1 MPLKGS
7 TFGARK
13 LQGVEYSPSLDRIHV
28 YLYIYNYVYI
38 YNLYIFY
45 NCILFAATY
54 LFTKAPSSTQ
64 HGRSNP
70 STFQMDRGFVV
81 DLFSL
86 GVPYEV
92 FNIAGTDYMNTIKN
106 KDYSYKS

>member
-38 YNLYIFY
+38 FY

-64 HGRSNP
+64 NGRSNP

-86 GVPYEV
+86 GGSVWG
-92 FNIAGTDYMNTIKN
+92 FHMR
-106 KDYSYKS
+106 YSILWEQII

>member
-1 MPLKGS
+1 M
-7 TFGARK
+7 
-13 LQGVEYSPSLDRIHV
+13 
-28 YLYIYNYVYI
+28 
-38 YNLYIFY
+38 
-45 NCILFAATY
+45 
-54 LFTKAPSSTQ
+54 FTKAPSSTQ
-64 HGRSNP
+64 NGRSNP

-92 FNIAGTDYMNTIKN
+92 FNFVGTDYMNTIKN